1 MSSRELTPV
10 LLDEI
15 SLARGRTA
23 GLTVKTDLVRSSPL
37 EDRAGSPVLLKLEN
51 RQKSGSFKY
60 RGALNKVLAADERG
74 VRGVCT
80 GSTGNHGLAL
90 AEAAAAVGL
99 RCVVLLPD
107 DVPRRRVDLLEA
119 AGVEPELIDGD
130 VLAAERE
137 ARRRGTTLPGFEYV
151 SPYNDIEVIAGNALV
166 ADEVLEEVPGEA
178 VDLYCAT
185 GGGGLVAG
193 LGAVVKASSPS
204 SKVFSVAPS
213 ASPVL
218 GHGVRRGWLIEEEVL
233 PTLSD
238 ATAGNIDLDSITL
251 DLCRELVDEFIE
263 VAEEEISA
271 ALRLLHD
278 HHHLEVE
285 GSAGAALAGV
295 LRRQFVSD
303 RTRPAVV
310 VICGGN

>member
-1 MSSRELTPV
+1 MSSRELTSL
-10 LLDEI
+10 LLDEL
-15 SLARGRTA
+15 SLARTRTV
-23 GLTVKTDLVRSSPL
+23 GLTVTTELVRSTAL
-37 EDRAGSPVLLKLEN
+37 ENLAGSPVLLKLEN
-51 RQKSGSFKY
+51 HQKSGSFKY
-60 RGALNKVLAADERG
+60 RGALNKVLAADARG
-74 VRGVCT
+74 ASGVCT

-99 RCVVLLPD
+99 RCVVLLPH
-107 DVPRRRVDLLEA
+107 DVPSRRVERLEA

-137 ARRRGTTLPGFEYV
+137 ARRRGSSLPGFEYV

-166 ADEVLEEVPGEA
+166 ADEVLEEVRNSA

-193 LGAVVKASSPS
+193 LGAVVKRGSPS
-204 SKVFSVAPS
+204 STVYSVAPS

-218 GHGVRRGWLIEEEVL
+218 ARGVRRGWLIEEEVR

-251 DLCRELVDEFIE
+251 DLCSKLVDEFIE
-263 VAEEEISA
+263 VSEEEIAA
-271 ALRLLHD
+271 ALELLRV
-278 HHHLEVE
+278 HHHLDIE

-295 LRRQFVSD
+295 LRRPSGPD
-303 RTRPAVV
+303 RARPAVV

>member
-1 MSSRELTPV
+1 MSSRRLTSD
-10 LLDEI
+10 LLDEV
-15 SLARGRTA
+15 SLARARTA
-23 GLTVKTDLVRSSPL
+23 GLTVKTDIVRSTAL
-37 EDRAGSPVLLKLEN
+37 EDLAGSPVLLKLEN
-51 RQKSGSFKY
+51 HQQSGSFKY
-60 RGALNKVLAADERG
+60 RGALNKVLAADARG
-74 VRGVCT
+74 AIGVCT

-90 AEAAAAVGL
+90 AEAAATVGL
-99 RCVVLLPD
+99 RCVVLLPH
-107 DVPRRRVDLLEA
+107 DVPNRRVERLEA
-119 AGVEPELIDGD
+119 VGVEPELIDGD

-137 ARRRGTTLPGFEYV
+137 ARRRGTSLLGFEYV

-166 ADEVLEEVPGEA
+166 ADEVLLEVRGGA

-193 LGAVVKASSPS
+193 LAAVVKEGSAGST
-204 SKVFSVAPS
+204 VYSVAPS

-218 GHGVRRGWLIEEEVL
+218 ARGVRRGWLVEEEVR

-251 DLCRELVDEFIE
+251 DLCKELVDQFIE
-263 VAEEEISA
+263 VSEEEISA
-271 ALRLLHD
+271 ALGLIHLHHGLD
-278 HHHLEVE
+278 VE

-295 LRRQFVSD
+295 LRRPPGSNGE
-303 RTRPAVV
+303 RPAVV